1 MKSSKVYSF
10 ELGAVTPLMLATRQ
24 NCVRSVHYL
33 LAAGADPNCQDS
45 IKGMSALHIAAI
57 LCNVSIVK
65 LLLCFE
71 ADLTLANAD
80 GKTPLDIVGAN
91 GKAPLDTVGNRSGG
105 EAKDCLKKVM
115 EEIKKLRNSLEHSES
130 ESKPSENN
138 RCTHDVITGK
148 TVDDNDQ
155 ELPNPKL
162 MLSAMVHLEPEQENH
177 SKSVGKEEDER
188 QENIMPKEEGEEV
201 LQSTPSVGEDNFI
214 TLLSFDGG
222 GTRGSISAFLLHK
235 IEQKMRQISGTPDL
249 QIRHYFNWY
258 AGTSIG
264 SVLALGMSHRNLT
277 TSSLMAAIVNNRDE
291 IFTNRR
297 IYPSTPIEEYGKR
310 LLGMDDIRTTSDPRV
325 LVTTVKAD
333 LDPPTLSFIT
343 NYRRET
349 TEDEREWKVWEAAR
363 ASTAA
368 PMFFH
373 PFEGKYL
380 DGSILAVVPTLHAMT
395 DIQTY
400 EKDKQLKLVLSLGTG
415 EIETDKENPTPLTY
429 FKVPKPPHFFS
440 TLKSNC
446 KGALAVIT
454 AAATS
459 TEPAVSTCRAWCK
472 TASVDFHR
480 LSPSFSKSMPI
491 DATSDAEF
499 VLMFYESYIYYLEKG
514 QEFEKIAERLL
525 ELGPRYKCYFSSEN
539 AF

>member
-1 MKSSKVYSF
+1 
-10 ELGAVTPLMLATRQ
+10 MLAARQ

-45 IKGMSALHIAAI
+45 IKGMSALHIAAV
-57 LCNVSIVK
+57 LCNGLIVK

-71 ADLTLANAD
+71 ADITLTNAD
-80 GKTPLDIVGAN
+80 GKTPLDIVS
-91 GKAPLDTVGNRSGG
+91 NRSGK
-105 EAKDCLKKVM
+105 EAEDCLKVM
-115 EEIKKLRNSLEHSES
+115 EKIKDLRNSPDLSLMSLCHIAEHSES
-130 ESKPSENN
+130 EPKPSKNN
-138 RCTHDVITGK
+138 RCAHDVITGK
-148 TVDDNDQ
+148 TVDDNEQ
-155 ELPNPKL
+155 ELPNHEL
-162 MLSAMVHLEPEQENH
+162 MLSAMVHLEPEQESH
-177 SKSVGKEEDER
+177 SNSVGKEEDER
-188 QENIMPKEEGEEV
+188 QENVMPKEEGEEV
-201 LQSTPSVGEDNFI
+201 LQSTPSVGEDNVI

-222 GTRGSISAFLLHK
+222 GTRGSICAFLLHK

-277 TSSLMAAIVNNRDE
+277 TGSLMAAIVNNRDE

-310 LLGMDDIRTTSDPRV
+310 LLGMDDIRSTSDPRV
-325 LVTTVKAD
+325 LLTTVKAD
-333 LDPPTLSFIT
+333 LDPPMLSFIT

-368 PMFFH
+368 PTFFH
-373 PFEGKYL
+373 PFEGKYV

-429 FKVPKPPHFFS
+429 LKVPKPPHFFS
-440 TLKSNC
+440 TLKSNYD
-446 KGALAVIT
+446 GALALIM

-459 TEPAVSTCRAWCK
+459 TEPAVSTCKAWCK
-472 TASVDFHR
+472 MASIDFHR
-480 LSPSFSKSMPI
+480 LSPPLSKSMRI

-499 VLMFYESYIYYLEKG
+499 VLMFYESYIYYLERG
-514 QEFEKIAERLL
+514 QEFEKIAKRLL
-525 ELGPRYKCYFSSEN
+525 EIGPRYHQQ
-539 AF
+539 